1 MDLNTLYGVL
11 RAQLLSRHFALSR
24 YFRADYPSYYNNLGV
39 VHQASVGKRVFY
51 VDGAR
56 HVHALSAQPDGSWAD
71 TDLIAAMGAP
81 AGDGTGLSGC
91 QWADGSEQVFYLD
104 ASGDVHELATTADG
118 QWADLNLTQR
128 TGAPAAVA
136 NSALSAYQW
145 AAGNSKQVVYL
156 DVLGHVHELSV
167 TAGGQWAHIDL
178 TKYTGAPAAWTL
190 SSLPGYQWVAG
201 KSKQVVYLD
210 AAGHVHELSGTVGR
224 RWAHTDL
231 TQRAGA
237 PAAGARSRLSGYE
250 WADGKSKQVV
260 YLDADDDTIVIS
272 LDISSPTPA
281 KIITTNGTPDPDRPG
296 QIRGFFRLPYTHAD
310 PAPAYIDDAT
320 VYSNWWKGQMTPG
333 SSDTPTIVAVNTGS
347 TTWTPAADYR
357 LGSQVPADNTTWGT
371 ARVDLPITQV
381 DPQDQAVF
389 TFSITAPTLEGQYA
403 FSWQM
408 VRDPDD
414 FFGSGIFP
422 AEMVTVAPDG
432 APVVPDV
439 VGSDASSAEQEILAA
454 GLKYKAVMTGASDH
468 GTVIMRRPTAGVIT
482 RPGALVTIWI
492 ATGRGSG
499 N

>member
-24 YFRADYPSYYNNLGV
+24 HFRADYPSYYNNLGV

-81 AGDGTGLSGC
+81 PGDGTGLSGC

-145 AAGNSKQVVYL
+145 AAANSL
-156 DVLGHVHELSV
+156 
-167 TAGGQWAHIDL
+167 
-178 TKYTGAPAAWTL
+178 
-190 SSLPGYQWVAG
+190 
-201 KSKQVVYLD
+201 QVVYLD

-260 YLDADDDTIVIS
+260 YLDALSGYQWAGGNAKQVVYLDAAGNVSERSATWDDQATPPGPGPWAYANLTLLSHGPASAPGSPLPSNEWPDDTENALAHGCLWASGGAV
-272 LDISSPTPA
+272 LT
-281 KIITTNGTPDPDRPG
+281 R
-296 QIRGFFRLPYTHAD
+296 RC
-310 PAPAYIDDAT
+310 APRARCSGRAH
-320 VYSNWWKGQMTPG
+320 PG
-333 SSDTPTIVAVNTGS
+333 S
-347 TTWTPAADYR
+347 
-357 LGSQVPADNTTWGT
+357 
-371 ARVDLPITQV
+371 ARR
-381 DPQDQAVF
+381 
-389 TFSITAPTLEGQYA
+389 S
-403 FSWQM
+403 
-408 VRDPDD
+408 VR
-414 FFGSGIFP
+414 
-422 AEMVTVAPDG
+422 
-432 APVVPDV
+432 
-439 VGSDASSAEQEILAA
+439 
-454 GLKYKAVMTGASDH
+454 
-468 GTVIMRRPTAGVIT
+468 RR
-482 RPGALVTIWI
+482 
-492 ATGRGSG
+492 
-499 N
+499 

>member
-24 YFRADYPSYYNNLGV
+24 HFRADYPSYYNNLGV

-201 KSKQVVYLD
+201 KSNQVVYLD

-260 YLDADDDTIVIS
+260 YLDALSGYQWAGGNAKQVVYLDAAGNVSERSATWDDQATPPGPGPWADANLTLLSHGPASAPGSPLPSNEWPDDTENALAHGCLWASGGAV
-272 LDISSPTPA
+272 LT
-281 KIITTNGTPDPDRPG
+281 R
-296 QIRGFFRLPYTHAD
+296 RC
-310 PAPAYIDDAT
+310 APRARCSGRAH
-320 VYSNWWKGQMTPG
+320 PG
-333 SSDTPTIVAVNTGS
+333 S
-347 TTWTPAADYR
+347 
-357 LGSQVPADNTTWGT
+357 
-371 ARVDLPITQV
+371 ARR
-381 DPQDQAVF
+381 
-389 TFSITAPTLEGQYA
+389 S
-403 FSWQM
+403 
-408 VRDPDD
+408 VR
-414 FFGSGIFP
+414 
-422 AEMVTVAPDG
+422 
-432 APVVPDV
+432 
-439 VGSDASSAEQEILAA
+439 
-454 GLKYKAVMTGASDH
+454 
-468 GTVIMRRPTAGVIT
+468 RR
-482 RPGALVTIWI
+482 
-492 ATGRGSG
+492 
-499 N
+499 